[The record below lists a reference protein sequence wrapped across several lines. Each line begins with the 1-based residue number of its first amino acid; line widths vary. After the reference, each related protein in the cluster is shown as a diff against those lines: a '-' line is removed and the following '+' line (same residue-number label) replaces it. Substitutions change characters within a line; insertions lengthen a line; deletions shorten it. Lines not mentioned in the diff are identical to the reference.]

1 MDGRSNSQKTP
12 EEIRAERIA
21 AVSDPKLRQELDVI
35 AKARDAKLVQERE
48 RQEQTFDKRAAELR
62 DQKIR
67 SANAPQLT
75 PRGMRSPYL
84 GERGH
89 ARATIDAK
97 AQIQTLDHS
106 HLRNIAMFYND
117 QIDKRLDAPR
127 ENQAAPRHLQSTEA
141 QRGPEIPMNPVRAPN
156 RYAALI
162 ERQNFAERAKQA
174 EPDRQ
179 KEMDT
184 SLQQQAAARL
194 ATDDSFRPEQS

>member
-106 HLRNIAMFYND
+106 HLEISPRSITTRSTSGSMRPARINPHPGTSN
-117 QIDKRLDAPR
+117 QQRLS
-127 ENQAAPRHLQSTEA
+127 AAPQY
-141 QRGPEIPMNPVRAPN
+141 P
-156 RYAALI
+156 
-162 ERQNFAERAKQA
+162 
-174 EPDRQ
+174 
-179 KEMDT
+179 
-184 SLQQQAAARL
+184 
-194 ATDDSFRPEQS
+194 